1 MAENTKSI
9 VNSKKACEKRQ
20 KLANT
25 NDKIKKT
32 CGQSMELEYLIEIE
46 KLKETVRSQKLEH
59 SEKEAEWKDEKQLL
73 LDNLSDERKKV
84 NIFKVLRVLCLNP
97 ERRINL
103 YMYESAGS
111 NKQAYYL
118 NVSFKTKANTLI
130 TTLTE
135 SEHLNCQIESL
146 F

>member
-9 VNSKKACEKRQ
+9 VNSKKAFEKRQ

-25 NDKIKKT
+25 NGKIKET

-59 SEKEAEWKDEKQLL
+59 SEKEAEWKNEKQLL

-84 NIFKVLRVLCLNP
+84 NIFMVL
-97 ERRINL
+97 
-103 YMYESAGS
+103 G
-111 NKQAYYL
+111 
-118 NVSFKTKANTLI
+118 
-130 TTLTE
+130 
-135 SEHLNCQIESL
+135 
-146 F
+146 